1 MANFDYTLPIALD
14 GEQAKIL
21 WVDMSRIFPVYYMYT
36 MDPIVYF
43 PFDEFG
49 NPFSAGDIT
58 TYSLQGIPATQ
69 PLENT
74 SREGSDI
81 FYTVK
86 MLTGVYSTSTLSS
99 VISGHEITG
108 IKPLGI
114 IKVICST
121 QDGAWVS
128 YTSELLDV
136 DEALISIPD

>member
-81 FYTVK
+81 FFTV
-86 MLTGVYSTSTLSS
+86 
-99 VISGHEITG
+99 
-108 IKPLGI
+108 
-114 IKVICST
+114 
-121 QDGAWVS
+121 
-128 YTSELLDV
+128 
-136 DEALISIPD
+136 